1 MTPLHIP
8 AIVAPPVLL
17 ETLKMPRPLP
27 LALLLTLWSTAA
39 LAVDPLDTLMLEQP
53 DIDARHITFIYDG
66 DVWVANRDGSGAYR
80 LTTAEGQ
87 ESLPHLSPDGAS
99 IAFSGNYDGNID
111 VYVVPVAGGSP
122 KRLTWHSE
130 DDLVEGWDRQGRVL
144 FSSSS
149 DAYTSRNAH
158 IFAIDPQAAFPER
171 LPIPQGVDADAAPDG
186 HAIAYATGAQT
197 QWKMYRGGTVSRIAI
212 MAFADHAVQKVPQ
225 PPERCNDINPMW
237 IGGKLFFNSDR
248 HGEFNLHSFDPAS
261 GEVQQLTAYQDF
273 PVTNA
278 SAGDGKIIFEQAGHL
293 RVFDPQTS
301 NTATLR
307 VGVASDLRE
316 TRPRRVSNIDYI
328 RNVSPAPDLTQV
340 ALEYRGEIVTVPAQ
354 KGAPIRNLTQS
365 PGANDRAPAWSPQ
378 GGRIAWFSDES
389 GDYALYVAD
398 RSGAGKVRRIPLQG
412 GSGFYLDLKW
422 SPDEKRLSFL
432 DNAYSLFV
440 LDIDSGRVQRVSENQ
455 YFGHQPFISHN
466 WAPDSQWLA
475 YTQNSNG
482 LMQTVYVYS
491 IAQRTSFQ
499 VTDGL
504 TEVSEPVFDRNG
516 RYLYV
521 IASDQAGPIKDWFSL
536 ASIDLTFTH
545 SLYAIA
551 LRKGDPSPLPL
562 EGETGAVPSATAA
575 SPDPP
580 PRGGAAGGSE
590 PPPTVTIDFDGISD
604 RIVALPTGGAT
615 LRGLQ
620 AGKSGEL
627 YYLWTP
633 AIPAITALN
642 TPAELK
648 RFVMKER
655 TAKTLIGGVDAYFLS
670 RDGEKVLLRQGKSL
684 KVAPAG
690 GEIKPESAT
699 AVAVD
704 EVSILIDPRAEWRQI
719 LREAWRLNRDF
730 FYAPNFHGVDWNA
743 MWSKY
748 EPFLDH
754 CATRNDVA
762 RLMAAMASELRVGHS
777 YSAGGESIDKPP
789 NVGIGL
795 LGAEFE
801 VDDRH
806 YRFKKVYGGL
816 NWRPALRA
824 PLRAPGIS
832 VAEGEYLLAVDGK
845 PLTTERNVYSAFEN
859 MVEKPVEISVG
870 PRADGK
876 GARTLRVVPIAS
888 ERELRYYDWV
898 EGNMR
903 KVDAA
908 TGGRVAYVHVPDT
921 SVAGH
926 AAFKRYFFPQSQKEA
941 LILDDRNNGGG
952 FVADYYIDIL
962 RKVPV
967 IRWATRYGKDLRTPR
982 GAIYGPKVMI
992 VNELAGSGG
1001 DLLPWMF
1008 RKLGLGPI
1016 VGTRTWGGLVGN
1028 LGIHTLMDGGTI
1040 TAPNIAGWTPQ
1051 DGWVIE
1057 NEGVPPDVEVE
1068 QTPQSMLAGR
1078 DPQLERAIEM
1088 ALQALQAHPVT
1099 QPEHP
1104 AYPNRTTST
1113 DSR

>member
-8 AIVAPPVLL
+8 AIVAPPVLP
-17 ETLKMPRPLP
+17 EPAKMPRTVTI
-27 LALLLTLWSTAA
+27 ALLLTLWSAAA
-39 LAVDPLDTLMLEQP
+39 LAVDPQDTLMLDQP

-87 ESLPHLSPDGAS
+87 ESLPHFSPDGAS

-122 KRLTWHSE
+122 KRLTWHND

-149 DAYTSRNAH
+149 DTYTSRAAH
-158 IFAIDPQAAFPER
+158 LFAIDPQATFPER
-171 LPIPQGVDADAAPDG
+171 LPIPQGVDADLASDG
-186 HAIAYATGAQT
+186 HAIAYATGAQS

-212 MAFADHAVQKVPQ
+212 MAFADHPVQKIPQ
-225 PPERCNDINPMW
+225 PPERCNDLNPMW
-237 IGGKLFFNSDR
+237 IGGKLYFNSDR

-261 GEVQQLTAYQDF
+261 GEVRQLTSYQDF
-273 PVTNA
+273 PVTSA

-301 NTATLR
+301 NTTTLR
-307 VGVASDLRE
+307 VAVASDLRE
-316 TRPRRVSNIDYI
+316 TRPRRASNVDYV
-328 RNVSPAPDLTQV
+328 RSVSPAPDLAQV
-340 ALEYRGEIVTVPAQ
+340 ALEYRGEIVRVPAQ

-365 PGANDRAPAWSPQ
+365 AGANDRAPAWSPK

-398 RSGAGKVRRIPLQG
+398 RNGAGKARRIPIEG
-412 GSGFYLDLKW
+412 GAGFYLDLKW

-440 LDIDSGRVQRVSENQ
+440 LDLDSGRVQRISDNQ
-455 YFGHQPFISHN
+455 YFGHTPFISHN
-466 WAPDSQWLA
+466 WSPDSQWLA
-475 YTQNSNG
+475 YTQNTNG
-482 LMQTVYVYS
+482 LIQTVHVYS
-491 IAQRTSFQ
+491 IAQRKSFQ

-521 IASDQAGPIKDWFSL
+521 IASDQAGPIKDWFSQ

-545 SLYAIA
+545 SLYAIV

-562 EGETGAVPSATAA
+562 EGETPAAAPASTQPPASREKAT
-575 SPDPP
+575 
-580 PRGGAAGGSE
+580 GGGEAPVA
-590 PPPTVTIDFDGISD
+590 VTIDFDGIGD

-615 LRGLQ
+615 LRNLQ

-633 AIPAITALN
+633 ATPAITAL
-642 TPAELK
+642 TTAGELK

-670 RDGEKVLLRQGKSL
+670 QDGEKVLLQQGKSL

-690 GEIKPESAT
+690 GEIKPETAT
-699 AVAVD
+699 ALAVED
-704 EVSILIDPRAEWRQI
+704 VSILIDPRAEWRQI

-743 MWSKY
+743 MWTKY

-754 CATRNDVA
+754 CATRSDVA

-777 YSAGGESIDKPP
+777 YSGGGESIDKPP

-795 LGAEFE
+795 LGADFE
-801 VDDRH
+801 VADGR

-816 NWRPALRA
+816 NWRPELRS

-832 VAEGEYLLAVDGK
+832 VAAGEYLLAVDGK

-859 MVEKPVEISVG
+859 MVEKPIEISVG
-870 PRADGK
+870 PRADGQ

-888 ERELRYYDWV
+888 ERELRYDDWV
-898 EGNMR
+898 ESNIR

-921 SVAGH
+921 AVAGH

-952 FVADYYIDIL
+952 YVADYYIDIL

-982 GAIYGPKVMI
+982 AAVYGPKVMI

-1008 RKLGLGPI
+1008 RKLQLGPI

-1028 LGIHTLMDGGTI
+1028 LGIHTLMDGGTV
-1040 TAPNIAGWTPQ
+1040 TAPNIAGWTPE

-1068 QTPQSMLAGR
+1068 ETPQSMLAGR
-1078 DPQLERAIEM
+1078 DPQLEKAIEM
-1088 ALQALQAHPVT
+1088 ALQGLQANPPAEPKHP
-1099 QPEHP
+1099 P
-1104 AYPNRTTST
+1104 YPNKVIST
-1113 DSR
+1113 GTR

>member
-1 MTPLHIP
+1 MSRTLP
-8 AIVAPPVLL
+8 IVV
-17 ETLKMPRPLP
+17 
-27 LALLLTLWSTAA
+27 LLTLWSAAA
-39 LAVDPLDTLMLEQP
+39 LAVDPQDTLMLEQP

-87 ESLPHLSPDGAS
+87 ESLPHFSPDGAS
-99 IAFSGNYDGNID
+99 IAFSGNYDGNVD
-111 VYVVPVAGGSP
+111 VYVVAVAGGSP

-130 DDLVEGWDRQGRVL
+130 DDLVEGWDLQGHVI
-144 FSSSS
+144 FSSQS
-149 DAYTSRNAH
+149 DVYTSRDAH
-158 IFAIDPQAAFPER
+158 LFTIDPKATFPER
-171 LPIPQGVDADAAPDG
+171 LPIPSGLDADVSPDG
-186 HAIAYATGAQT
+186 RAIAYAMGAQA
-197 QWKMYRGGTVSRIAI
+197 QWKMYRGGTASRISI
-212 MAFADHAVQKVPQ
+212 MGFADHAVQRIPQ

-237 IGGKLFFNSDR
+237 IGGKLYFNSDR

-261 GEVQQLTAYQDF
+261 GAVQQLTSYADF
-273 PVTNA
+273 PVVNA

-301 NTATLR
+301 NTTTLR
-307 VGVASDLRE
+307 VAVASDLRE
-316 TRPRRVSNIDYI
+316 TRPRRVSNVDYV

-340 ALEYRGEIVTVPAQ
+340 ALEYRGEVVTVPAQ
-354 KGAPIRNLTQS
+354 KGGPIRNLTQS
-365 PGANDRAPAWSPQ
+365 TGANDRTPAWSPK
-378 GGRIAWFSDES
+378 GGKIAWFSDES

-398 RSGAGKVRRIPLQG
+398 SNGSGKPRRIAIEG
-412 GSGFYLDLKW
+412 GSGFYLDPKW
-422 SPDEKRLSFL
+422 SPDEKHVSFL

-440 LDIDSGRVQRVSENQ
+440 LDIDTGRVQRISENQ
-455 YFGHQPFISHN
+455 YFGHAPYISHN
-466 WAPDSQWLA
+466 WSPDSQWLV
-475 YTQNSNG
+475 YTQNTNG
-482 LMQTVYVYS
+482 LVQAVYVYS
-491 IAQRTSFQ
+491 IAQRKSSRI
-499 VTDGL
+499 TDGL

-521 IASDQAGPIKDWFSL
+521 IASDQAGPIKDWFSQ
-536 ASIDLTFTH
+536 ASIDLSFTH

-562 EGETGAVPSATAA
+562 EGETPAPATPTAPAPSPTPQA
-575 SPDPP
+575 PP
-580 PRGGAAGGSE
+580 A
-590 PPPTVTIDFDGISD
+590 VTIDFDGIGD
-604 RIVALPTGGAT
+604 RIVPLPTAGAT

-633 AIPAITALN
+633 ATPAITALEA
-642 TPAELK
+642 PGELK

-655 TAKTLIGGVDAYFLS
+655 AAKTLIAGVDAYFLS
-670 RDGEKVLLRQGKSL
+670 QDGEKVLLRQGKSL

-699 AVAVD
+699 AVALED
-704 EVSILIDPRAEWRQI
+704 VSILIDPRAEWRQI

-730 FYAPNFHGVDWNA
+730 FYAPTYHGVDWNA
-743 MWSKY
+743 MWKKY

-754 CATRNDVA
+754 CATRSDVA
-762 RLMAAMASELRVGHS
+762 RVMASMASELRVGHS
-777 YSAGGESIDKPP
+777 YSGGGESISKPP

-795 LGAEFE
+795 LGADFE
-801 VDDRH
+801 VADGR

-816 NWRPALRA
+816 NWRPELRA

-859 MVEKPVEISVG
+859 LVEKPVEISVG
-870 PRADGK
+870 PRADGQ
-876 GARTLRVVPIAS
+876 GARTLRVVPIAN
-888 ERELRYYDWV
+888 ERELRYVDWV
-898 EGNMR
+898 EGNIR

-921 SVAGH
+921 AVAGH

-952 FVADYYIDIL
+952 YVADYYIDIL
-962 RKVPV
+962 RKQPV
-967 IRWATRYGKDLRTPR
+967 IYWATRYGKNLRTPR
-982 GAIYGPKVMI
+982 GAIYGTKVMLA
-992 VNELAGSGG
+992 NEGAGSGG

-1008 RKLGLGPI
+1008 HKLGLGQI

-1040 TAPNIAGWTPQ
+1040 TAPNIAGWTPE

-1057 NEGVPPDVEVE
+1057 NQGVPPDIEVE
-1068 QTPQSMLAGR
+1068 MTPQAMLAGR
-1078 DPQLERAIEM
+1078 DPQLEKAIEI
-1088 ALQALQAHPVT
+1088 ALQGLK
-1099 QPEHP
+1099 EHP
-1104 AYPNRTTST
+1104 AADPQHPPYPIKTE
-1113 DSR
+1113 